1 MKCAVP
7 SFPTRLKLLKQTGP
21 PKTLA
26 APNKIIYQTAK
37 WTHTSVSN
45 LDSSQSMNFNPTG
58 FPPLSSILSPH
69 LSQHHENFP

>member
-7 SFPTRLKLLKQTGP
+7 SFPTRLKLLKHTGP